1 MVSISMNVHLSLSR
15 FFLLTVA
22 AGICAAWASAAPMA
36 DAVPFSGD
44 ISVPTAAAFAEP
56 PALPQETLALGY
68 EIVQTYP
75 HDPAAF
81 SQGLFFQDGFLY
93 ESTGRRG
100 QSSLRKVD
108 LESGSVLQEVSLPTS
123 LFGEGIAPFGDK
135 IYQLTWQSGLG
146 LIYDASSFESAG
158 QFRYAGEGWG
168 FTQDGRYLIMSNG
181 SSSLYFLDPVSTRQV
196 GRLQVYQGDQ
206 PVTQLNELEYIK
218 GFIYANVWHGNA
230 ILKIS
235 PNSGRVVAWIDLS
248 DLVAQQD
255 VSDPEAVL
263 NGIAYDAELD
273 RIFVTGKL
281 WPNLYEIRVT
291 GEE

>member
-1 MVSISMNVHLSLSR
+1 MGEMKPSAGKPAALMTCLMWMVLLCPLVLALSPGGR
-15 FFLLTVA
+15 
-22 AGICAAWASAAPMA
+22 
-36 DAVPFSGD
+36 
-44 ISVPTAAAFAEP
+44 
-56 PALPQETLALGY
+56 QETLALGY

-100 QSSLRKVD
+100 QSVLRKVD
-108 LESGSVLQEVSLPTS
+108 LESGSVLQEVSLPTN
-123 LFGEGIAPFGDK
+123 LFGEGIAPFGDQ

-146 LIYDASSFESAG
+146 LIYDAGSFESTG

-168 FTQDGRYLIMSNG
+168 LTQNGRYLIMSNG
-181 SSSLYFLDPVSTRQV
+181 SSSLYFFDPATMRQV
-196 GRLQVYQGDQ
+196 GRLPVYQGAL
-206 PVTQLNELEYIK
+206 PVSQLNELEFIK
-218 GFIYANVWHGNA
+218 GFIYANVWHGNE

-235 PNSGRVVAWIDLS
+235 PDSGRVVARIDLS
-248 DLVAQQD
+248 DLVARQE

-263 NGIAYDAELD
+263 NGIAYDADND

-281 WPNLYEIRVT
+281 WPNLYEIRLAD
-291 GEE
+291 GE